1 MARRLRCSSSPS
13 PHKRSRHIEA
23 AEREPSVLRDRSPA
37 ADSGLGLTTHDV
49 AHTPQE
55 PFTPG
60 RHLSSQPRTTE
71 IPQAQSK
78 PAYLPPTPDTA
89 SRPAPIIPAASSK
102 ALTNSA
108 AEPQEDPI
116 VLSAKTL
123 HGLIDLTRDVFSK
136 HEVNNWIA
144 HSCLIAFELDQARRA
159 LQGDLFATDEAFL
172 TGRDHEQ
179 ILSGRGVTPQRVDAF
194 IKKVLKVLDNIA
206 AAEDETDG
214 QDNSKQN
221 LSELQEQLAQEL
233 AKYPKETREAA
244 MSAGRVMEFLLR
256 GKELQEKKRLEVE
269 RRVKVLEG
277 MVKIGEVV
285 SGVVRFLLTEDQ

>member
-1 MARRLRCSSSPS
+1 MTITEFRSSPS
-13 PHKRSRHIEA
+13 PHKRLRQTESV
-23 AEREPSVLRDRSPA
+23 EREPSVLREQVPA

-49 AHTPQE
+49 AHSPAV
-55 PFTPG
+55 PSTPG
-60 RHLSSQPRTTE
+60 QSKSLTIPTE
-71 IPQAQSK
+71 VSQAQAK
-78 PAYLPPTPDTA
+78 TAYLPPTPDTA
-89 SRPAPIIPAASSK
+89 SRPVLVAASPK
-102 ALTNSA
+102 PLTNSA
-108 AEPQEDPI
+108 AEPQEDPL

-179 ILSGRGVTPQRVDAF
+179 VLSGRGVTPQRVDAF

-206 AAEDETDG
+206 AAEDETND

-221 LSELQEQLAQEL
+221 LSELQDQLAGEL

-244 MSAGRVMEFLLR
+244 MSAGRVMEYLLR